1 MTVITL
7 GAFRT
12 NAVATGMVK
21 LPPHPAYANA
31 ASAASRRAILASLT
45 GKMDPAYQMTG
56 DTAKAAAVLDRLSK
70 LPSPPVRLVLYCV
83 EMARQKIAS
92 FSKELEEYASWSE
105 GLDLEG

>member
-1 MTVITL
+1 MTIITL

-21 LPPHPAYANA
+21 LPPHPAYANS
-31 ASAASRRAILASLT
+31 ASAASRRAILTSLK
-45 GKMDPAYQMTG
+45 GEMDPAYQVNG
-56 DTAKAAAVLDRLSK
+56 DTAKAAGALYRLTE
-70 LPSPPVRLVLYCV
+70 LPSPPVRICLNCV

-105 GLDLEG
+105 GLDLD